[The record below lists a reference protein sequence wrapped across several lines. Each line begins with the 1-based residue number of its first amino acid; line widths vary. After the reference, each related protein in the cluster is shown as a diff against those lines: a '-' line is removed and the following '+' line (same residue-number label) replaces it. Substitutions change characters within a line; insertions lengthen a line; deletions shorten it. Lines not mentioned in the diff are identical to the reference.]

1 MLLSNGLELSVPIGL
16 ALGLADRSASEL
28 EDIEISPAG
37 LVLHWPK
44 LHADL
49 YLPAVLN
56 GIFGPLQDRW
66 SAYWSGW
73 PDRPRIARL
82 ENPSWTAFRGNSYR
96 R

>member
-1 MLLSNGLELSVPIGL
+1 MLLDNGLELSVPIGL
-16 ALGLADRSASEL
+16 AHGVASRSASEL

-49 YLPAVLN
+49 YLPALLSGV
-56 GIFGPLQDRW
+56 FGPLQDRW
-66 SAYWSGW
+66 SAYWSEW
-73 PDRPRIARL
+73 RDRPRSSRL
-82 ENPSWTAFRGNSYR
+82 ENPSWTAPRGNSFR